1 MYKLEMKRLLRTR
14 STWILMAAAL
24 LVTLV
29 LCCVN
34 IFGAYYYSYDGKSY
48 HALDATE
55 MREIVT
61 ESAEG
66 EWTSERIR
74 DVFEQIDEVSANR
87 RGIAVEG
94 ETNDNYEIVTGGNN
108 SGAASIAG
116 YTNTFLRSIPQV
128 FDVYMDEI
136 RPDMAAQYYTQRK
149 AYIEEVMT
157 LNYGPAAAE
166 AALRLD
172 EDTTE
177 PFYYE
182 FGFGTGS
189 NIASTLPVCL
199 FAVAVACSVIC
210 APVFASDY
218 STGADDI
225 QRCARYGRKR
235 LGKSRLLAAMTLST
249 VLYVV
254 CAGVFVALT
263 LAVFGDDKTSAQ
275 LALDALVLGNIT
287 MNGVLIL
294 TLAAGL
300 LSVFA
305 TTAFTPWLSARMR
318 SGVAVLA
325 VTLAV
330 AMTPTF
336 LIVLL
341 RESAVGD
348 WLRLLLPSGGL
359 GLGTGM
365 FVDIQVGKFLTI
377 GSLAIWTP
385 FVMLPAPVIEA
396 PVFALLAQRAYVRRE
411 DAALPRKRPR
421 HA

>member
-1 MYKLEMKRLLRTR
+1 MYKLELKRLLRTR

-24 LVTLV
+24 LITLV

-34 IFGAYYYSYDGKSY
+34 IFGAYYYSYDGESF

-55 MREIVT
+55 MRRIVA

-128 FDVYMDEI
+128 FDVQYTSEI
-136 RPDMAAQYYTQRK
+136 TPDMAAQYYTQRK

-157 LNYGPAAAE
+157 LNYGPAAAD

-172 EDTTE
+172 ENTTE

-189 NIASTLPVCL
+189 DIASTLPVSL
-199 FAVAVACSVIC
+199 FAIAVVCSIIC

-225 QRCARYGRKR
+225 QRCTRYGCKR
-235 LGKSRLLAAMTLST
+235 LGRAKLLAAMTLSA
-249 VLYVV
+249 VLYII
-254 CAGVFVALT
+254 CTAVFVALT
-263 LAVFGDDKTSAQ
+263 LAVYGDDKTSAQ
-275 LALDALVLGNIT
+275 LALDALVLIEID
-287 MNGVLIL
+287 MNGVLVL
-294 TLAAGL
+294 TLIAGF
-300 LSVFA
+300 LSVLA
-305 TTAFTPWLSARMR
+305 MTAFTLWLSARMR
-318 SGVAVLA
+318 SSVAVLA
-325 VTLAV
+325 VALAV

-336 LIVLL
+336 LVILL
-341 RESAVGD
+341 RESALGD
-348 WLRLLLPSGGL
+348 WLRLILPSGGL

-365 FVDIQVGKFLTI
+365 FVDIQIGEFLTV

-385 FVMLPAPVIEA
+385 FAMLAAPVIET
-396 PVFALLAQRAYVRRE
+396 PVFALLARRAYT
-411 DAALPRKRPR
+411 R
-421 HA
+421 HECA

>member
-1 MYKLEMKRLLRTR
+1 MYKLELKRLLKTR

-34 IFGAYYYSYDGKSY
+34 IFGAYYYSYDGESF

-55 MREIVT
+55 MRRIVA

-116 YTNTFLRSIPQV
+116 YKNTFLRSIPQV
-128 FDVYMDEI
+128 FDVQYTSEI
-136 RPDMAAQYYTQRK
+136 TPDMAAQYYTQRK

-172 EDTTE
+172 ENTTE

-189 NIASTLPVCL
+189 DIASTLPVSL
-199 FAVAVACSVIC
+199 FAIAVVCSIIC

-225 QRCARYGRKR
+225 QRCTRYGCKR
-235 LGKSRLLAAMTLST
+235 LGRAKLLAAMTLSA
-249 VLYVV
+249 VLYII
-254 CAGVFVALT
+254 CTAVFVALT
-263 LAVFGDDKTSAQ
+263 LAVYGDDKTSAQ
-275 LALDALVLGNIT
+275 LALDALVLIDID
-287 MNGVLIL
+287 MNGVLVL
-294 TLAAGL
+294 TLIAGF
-300 LSVFA
+300 LSVLA
-305 TTAFTPWLSARMR
+305 MTAFTLWLSARMR
-318 SGVAVLA
+318 SSVAVLA
-325 VTLAV
+325 VALAV

-336 LIVLL
+336 LVILL
-341 RESAVGD
+341 RESALGD

-365 FVDIQVGKFLTI
+365 FVDIQIGEFLTV

-385 FVMLPAPVIEA
+385 FVMLAAPVIEA
-396 PVFALLAQRAYVRRE
+396 PVFALLARRAYT
-411 DAALPRKRPR
+411 R
-421 HA
+421 HECA

>member
-1 MYKLEMKRLLRTR
+1 
-14 STWILMAAAL
+14 MAAAL
-24 LVTLV
+24 LITLI

-34 IFGAYYYSYDGKSY
+34 IFNPYYYAYDGESL
-48 HALDATE
+48 HGLAATE
-55 MREIVT
+55 MRRIVT
-61 ESAEG
+61 QSSEG
-66 EWTSERIR
+66 EWTPERIR
-74 DVFEQIDEVSANR
+74 DVFAQLAEANANY
-87 RGIAVEG
+87 GVAAGG
-94 ETNDNYEIVTGGNN
+94 ETNDSFEVLAGDDAD
-108 SGAASIAG
+108 AAAIAG
-116 YTNTFLRSIPQV
+116 YTSTFLRSIPQV
-128 FDVYMDEI
+128 FDVQYVNEI
-136 RPDMAAQYYTQRK
+136 TPDMAAQYYTQRK
-149 AYIEEVMT
+149 AYIEEAMT

-189 NIASTLPVCL
+189 SIASTLPVCL

-305 TTAFTPWLSARMR
+305 MTAFTLWLSARMR

-348 WLRLLLPSGGL
+348 WLRLLLPRGWARACLSTSRSG
-359 GLGTGM
+359 
-365 FVDIQVGKFLTI
+365 
-377 GSLAIWTP
+377 SSSP
-385 FVMLPAPVIEA
+385 
-396 PVFALLAQRAYVRRE
+396 
-411 DAALPRKRPR
+411 
-421 HA
+421 

>member
-1 MYKLEMKRLLRTR
+1 MYKLEMKRLLKTR

-24 LVTLV
+24 LVTLI
-29 LCCVN
+29 LCCIN

-66 EWTSERIR
+66 EWTPERIH
-74 DVFEQIDEVSANR
+74 DVFAQIDEVSANR

-136 RPDMAAQYYTQRK
+136 TPDMAAQYYNQRK

-157 LNYGPAAAE
+157 LNYGPSAAE
-166 AALRLD
+166 TALKLD
-172 EDTTE
+172 ENTTE

-189 NIASTLPVCL
+189 DIATSLPVSL
-199 FAVAVACSVIC
+199 FAVAIVCSIIC

-225 QRCARYGRKR
+225 QRCTRYGCKR
-235 LGKSRLLAAMTLST
+235 LGKAKLLAAMTLST
-249 VLYVV
+249 VLYII
-254 CAGVFVALT
+254 CAAVFVALT
-263 LAVFGDDKTSAQ
+263 LAVYGDDKTSAQ
-275 LALDALVLGNIT
+275 LALDALVLIDID
-287 MNGVLIL
+287 MNGVLVL
-294 TLAAGL
+294 TLVAGF
-300 LSVFA
+300 LSVLA
-305 TTAFTPWLSARMR
+305 MTAFTLYLSARMR
-318 SGVAVLA
+318 SSVAVLA
-325 VTLAV
+325 IALAV
-330 AMTPTF
+330 AMAPTF
-336 LIVLL
+336 LVILL
-341 RESAVGD
+341 RESALGD

-365 FVDIQVGKFLTI
+365 FVDIQIGEFLTI
-377 GSLAIWTP
+377 GSLAVWTP
-385 FVMLPAPVIEA
+385 FLMLAAPVIET
-396 PVFALLAQRAYVRRE
+396 PVFALLARRAYVRHE
-411 DAALPRKRPR
+411 A
-421 HA
+421 

>member
-1 MYKLEMKRLLRTR
+1 MYKLELKRLLKTR

-24 LVTLV
+24 LITLV

-34 IFGAYYYSYDGKSY
+34 IFGAYYYSYDGESF

-55 MREIVT
+55 MRRIVT

-136 RPDMAAQYYTQRK
+136 TPDMAAQYYTQRK

-172 EDTTE
+172 ENTTE

-189 NIASTLPVCL
+189 DTASTLPVSL
-199 FAVAVACSVIC
+199 FAIAVVCSIIC

-225 QRCARYGRKR
+225 QRCTRCGCKR
-235 LGKSRLLAAMTLST
+235 LGKSKLLAAMTLST
-249 VLYVV
+249 ALYII
-254 CAGVFVALT
+254 CTAVFVALT
-263 LAVFGDDKTSAQ
+263 LAVYGDDKTSAQ
-275 LALDALVLGNIT
+275 LALDALVLIDID
-287 MNGVLIL
+287 MNGVLVL
-294 TLAAGL
+294 TLIAGF
-300 LSVFA
+300 LSVLA
-305 TTAFTPWLSARMR
+305 MTAFTLWLSARMR
-318 SGVAVLA
+318 SSVAVLA
-325 VTLAV
+325 VALAV

-336 LIVLL
+336 LVILL
-341 RESAVGD
+341 RESALGD
-348 WLRLLLPSGGL
+348 WLRLILPSGGL

-365 FVDIQVGKFLTI
+365 FVDIQIGEFLTV

-385 FVMLPAPVIEA
+385 FVMLAAPVIET
-396 PVFALLAQRAYVRRE
+396 PVFALLARRAYVRHE
-411 DAALPRKRPR
+411 G
-421 HA
+421 

>member
-116 YTNTFLRSIPQV
+116 YKNTFLRSIPQV

-172 EDTTE
+172 ENTTE

-189 NIASTLPVCL
+189 DIASTLPVSL
-199 FAVAVACSVIC
+199 FAIAVVCSIIC

-225 QRCARYGRKR
+225 QRCTRYGCKR
-235 LGKSRLLAAMTLST
+235 LGRAKLLAAMTLSA
-249 VLYVV
+249 VLYII
-254 CAGVFVALT
+254 CTAVFVALT
-263 LAVFGDDKTSAQ
+263 LAVYGDDKTSAQ
-275 LALDALVLGNIT
+275 LALDALVLIDID
-287 MNGVLIL
+287 MNGVLVL
-294 TLAAGL
+294 TLIAGF
-300 LSVFA
+300 LSVLA
-305 TTAFTPWLSARMR
+305 MTAFTLWLSARMR
-318 SGVAVLA
+318 SSVAVLA
-325 VTLAV
+325 VALAV

-336 LIVLL
+336 LVILL
-341 RESAVGD
+341 RESALGD

-365 FVDIQVGKFLTI
+365 FVDIQIGEFLTV

-385 FVMLPAPVIEA
+385 FAMLAAPVIEA
-396 PVFALLAQRAYVRRE
+396 PVFALLARRAYT
-411 DAALPRKRPR
+411 R
-421 HA
+421 HECA

>member
-1 MYKLEMKRLLRTR
+1 MYKLELKRLLRTR

-66 EWTSERIR
+66 EWTSELIR

-172 EDTTE
+172 ENTTE

-189 NIASTLPVCL
+189 DTASTLPVSL
-199 FAVAVACSVIC
+199 FAIAVVCSIIC

-225 QRCARYGRKR
+225 QRCTRYGCKR
-235 LGKSRLLAAMTLST
+235 LGRAKLLAAMTLSA
-249 VLYVV
+249 VLYII
-254 CAGVFVALT
+254 CTAVFVALT
-263 LAVFGDDKTSAQ
+263 LAVYGDDKTSAQ
-275 LALDALVLGNIT
+275 LALDALVLIDID
-287 MNGVLIL
+287 MNGVLVL
-294 TLAAGL
+294 TLIAGF
-300 LSVFA
+300 LSVLA
-305 TTAFTPWLSARMR
+305 MTAFTLWLSARMR
-318 SGVAVLA
+318 SSVAVLA
-325 VTLAV
+325 VALAV

-336 LIVLL
+336 LVILL
-341 RESAVGD
+341 RESALGD

-365 FVDIQVGKFLTI
+365 FVDIQIGEFLTV

-385 FVMLPAPVIEA
+385 FAMLAAPVIET
-396 PVFALLAQRAYVRRE
+396 PVFALLARRAYT
-411 DAALPRKRPR
+411 R
-421 HA
+421 HECA

>member
-1 MYKLEMKRLLRTR
+1 MYKLELKRLLKTR

-24 LVTLV
+24 LITLV

-34 IFGAYYYSYDGKSY
+34 IFGAYYYSYDGESF

-55 MREIVT
+55 MRRIVA

-128 FDVYMDEI
+128 FDVQYTSEI
-136 RPDMAAQYYTQRK
+136 TPDMAAQYYTQRK

-157 LNYGPAAAE
+157 LNYGPAAAD

-172 EDTTE
+172 ENTTE

-189 NIASTLPVCL
+189 DIASTLPVSL
-199 FAVAVACSVIC
+199 FAIAVVCSIIC

-225 QRCARYGRKR
+225 QRCTRYGCKR
-235 LGKSRLLAAMTLST
+235 LGRAKLLAAMTLSA
-249 VLYVV
+249 VLYII
-254 CAGVFVALT
+254 CTAVFVALT
-263 LAVFGDDKTSAQ
+263 LAVYGDDKTSAQ
-275 LALDALVLGNIT
+275 LALDALVLIEID
-287 MNGVLIL
+287 MNGVLVL
-294 TLAAGL
+294 TLIAGF
-300 LSVFA
+300 LSVLA
-305 TTAFTPWLSARMR
+305 MTAFTLWLSARMR
-318 SGVAVLA
+318 SSVAVLA
-325 VTLAV
+325 VALAV

-336 LIVLL
+336 LVILL
-341 RESAVGD
+341 RESALGD
-348 WLRLLLPSGGL
+348 WLRLILPSGGL

-365 FVDIQVGKFLTI
+365 FVDIQIGEFLTV

-385 FVMLPAPVIEA
+385 FAMLAAPVIET
-396 PVFALLAQRAYVRRE
+396 PVFALLARRAYT
-411 DAALPRKRPR
+411 R
-421 HA
+421 HECA

>member
-1 MYKLEMKRLLRTR
+1 MYKLELKRLLKTR

-24 LVTLV
+24 LVTLI

-34 IFGAYYYSYDGKSY
+34 IFNPYYYAYDGESL
-48 HALDATE
+48 HGLAATE
-55 MREIVT
+55 MRRIVT
-61 ESAEG
+61 QSSEG
-66 EWTSERIR
+66 EWTPERIR
-74 DVFEQIDEVSANR
+74 DVFTQLAEANANY
-87 RGIAVEG
+87 GVAAGG
-94 ETNDNYEIVTGGNN
+94 ETNDSFEVLAGDDAD
-108 SGAASIAG
+108 AAAIAG
-116 YTNTFLRSIPQV
+116 YTSTFLRSIPQV
-128 FDVYMDEI
+128 FDVQYVNEI
-136 RPDMAAQYYTQRK
+136 TPDMAAQYYTQRK
-149 AYIEEVMT
+149 AYIEEAMT
-157 LNYGPAAAE
+157 LNYGSAAAE

-305 TTAFTPWLSARMR
+305 MTAFTLWLSARMR

-365 FVDIQVGKFLTI
+365 LVDIQVGKFLTI

-385 FVMLPAPVIEA
+385 FVMLAAPVIEA

-411 DAALPRKRPR
+411 DAALPRRRPR

>member
-1 MYKLEMKRLLRTR
+1 MYKLEMKRLLKTR

-24 LVTLV
+24 LVTLI
-29 LCCVN
+29 LCCIN
-34 IFGAYYYSYDGKSY
+34 IFGAYYYSYDGESF

-55 MREIVT
+55 MRRIVT

-66 EWTSERIR
+66 EWTPERIH
-74 DVFEQIDEVSANR
+74 DVFAQIDEVSANR

-94 ETNDNYEIVTGGNN
+94 ATNDNYEIVTGGNN

-136 RPDMAAQYYTQRK
+136 TPDMAAQYYNQRK

-172 EDTTE
+172 ENTAE

-189 NIASTLPVCL
+189 DIATSLPVSL
-199 FAVAVACSVIC
+199 FAVAIVCSIIC

-225 QRCARYGRKR
+225 QRCARYGCRR
-235 LGKSRLLAAMTLST
+235 LGKAKLLAAMTLST
-249 VLYVV
+249 ALYII
-254 CAGVFVALT
+254 CAAVFVALT
-263 LAVFGDDKTSAQ
+263 LAVYGDDKTSAQ
-275 LALDALVLGNIT
+275 LALDALVLIDID
-287 MNGVLIL
+287 MNGVLVL
-294 TLAAGL
+294 TLVAGF
-300 LSVFA
+300 LSVLA
-305 TTAFTPWLSARMR
+305 MTAFTLYLSARMR
-318 SGVAVLA
+318 SSVAVLA
-325 VTLAV
+325 IALAV
-330 AMTPTF
+330 AMAPTF
-336 LIVLL
+336 LVILL
-341 RESAVGD
+341 RESALGD
-348 WLRLLLPSGGL
+348 WLRLILPSGGL

-365 FVDIQVGKFLTI
+365 FVDIQIGEFLTV
-377 GSLAIWTP
+377 GSLAVWTP
-385 FVMLPAPVIEA
+385 FLMLAAPVIET
-396 PVFALLAQRAYVRRE
+396 PVFALLARRAYVRHE
-411 DAALPRKRPR
+411 A
-421 HA
+421 

>member
-1 MYKLEMKRLLRTR
+1 MYKLELKRLLKTR

-24 LVTLV
+24 LITLV

-55 MREIVT
+55 IREIVT

-172 EDTTE
+172 ENTTE

-189 NIASTLPVCL
+189 DIASTLPVSL
-199 FAVAVACSVIC
+199 FAIAVVCSIIC

-225 QRCARYGRKR
+225 QRCTRYGCKR
-235 LGKSRLLAAMTLST
+235 LGRAKLLAAMTLSAA
-249 VLYVV
+249 LYII
-254 CAGVFVALT
+254 CTAVFVALT
-263 LAVFGDDKTSAQ
+263 LMVYGDDKTSAQ
-275 LALDALVLGNIT
+275 LALDALVLIDID
-287 MNGVLIL
+287 MNGVLVL
-294 TLAAGL
+294 TLVAGF
-300 LSVFA
+300 LSVLA
-305 TTAFTPWLSARMR
+305 MTAFTLYLSARMR
-318 SGVAVLA
+318 SSVAVLA
-325 VTLAV
+325 IALAV
-330 AMTPTF
+330 AMAPTF
-336 LIVLL
+336 LVILL
-341 RESAVGD
+341 REGALGD

-365 FVDIQVGKFLTI
+365 FVDIQIGEFLTV

-385 FVMLPAPVIEA
+385 FVMLAAPVIET
-396 PVFALLAQRAYVRRE
+396 PVFALLAKRAYVRHE
-411 DAALPRKRPR
+411 CA
-421 HA
+421 

>member
-1 MYKLEMKRLLRTR
+1 MYKLEMKRLLKTR

-29 LCCVN
+29 LCCIN
-34 IFGAYYYSYDGKSY
+34 IFGAYYYSYDGKSF

-55 MREIVT
+55 MRKIVT

-66 EWTSERIR
+66 EWTPERIH
-74 DVFEQIDEVSANR
+74 DVFAQIDEVSANR

-94 ETNDNYEIVTGGNN
+94 ATNDNYEIVTGGNN

-136 RPDMAAQYYTQRK
+136 TPDMAAQYYNQRK

-157 LNYGPAAAE
+157 LNYGPSAAE
-166 AALRLD
+166 TALKLD
-172 EDTTE
+172 ENTTE

-189 NIASTLPVCL
+189 DIESTLTVSL
-199 FAVAVACSVIC
+199 FAVAIVCSIIC

-225 QRCARYGRKR
+225 QRCTRYGCKR
-235 LGKSRLLAAMTLST
+235 LGKSKLLAAMTLST
-249 VLYVV
+249 ALYII
-254 CAGVFVALT
+254 CAAVFVALT
-263 LAVFGDDKTSAQ
+263 LAVYGDDKTSAQ
-275 LALDALVLGNIT
+275 LALDALVLIDID
-287 MNGVLIL
+287 MNGVLVL
-294 TLAAGL
+294 TLVAGF
-300 LSVFA
+300 LSVLA
-305 TTAFTPWLSARMR
+305 MTAFTLYLSARMR
-318 SGVAVLA
+318 SSVAVLA
-325 VTLAV
+325 IALAV
-330 AMTPTF
+330 AMAPTF
-336 LIVLL
+336 LVILL
-341 RESAVGD
+341 REGALGD

-365 FVDIQVGKFLTI
+365 FVDIQIGEFLTI
-377 GSLAIWTP
+377 GSLAVWTP
-385 FVMLPAPVIEA
+385 FLMLAAPVIET
-396 PVFALLAQRAYVRRE
+396 PVFALLARRAYVRHECR
-411 DAALPRKRPR
+411 
-421 HA
+421 

>member
-1 MYKLEMKRLLRTR
+1 MYKLEMKRLLKTR

-24 LVTLV
+24 LVTLI
-29 LCCVN
+29 LCCIN

-66 EWTSERIR
+66 EWTPERIH
-74 DVFEQIDEVSANR
+74 DVFAQIDEVSANR

-136 RPDMAAQYYTQRK
+136 TPDMAAQYYNQRK

-157 LNYGPAAAE
+157 LNYGPSAAE
-166 AALRLD
+166 TALKLD
-172 EDTTE
+172 ENTTE

-189 NIASTLPVCL
+189 DIATSLPVSL
-199 FAVAVACSVIC
+199 FAVAIVCSIIC

-225 QRCARYGRKR
+225 QRCARYGCKR
-235 LGKSRLLAAMTLST
+235 LGKAKLLAAMTLST
-249 VLYVV
+249 VLYII
-254 CAGVFVALT
+254 CAAVFVALT
-263 LAVFGDDKTSAQ
+263 LAVYGDDKTSAQ
-275 LALDALVLGNIT
+275 LALDALVLIDID
-287 MNGVLIL
+287 MNGVLVL
-294 TLAAGL
+294 TLVAGV
-300 LSVFA
+300 LSVLA
-305 TTAFTPWLSARMR
+305 MTAFTLYLSARMR
-318 SGVAVLA
+318 SSVAVLA
-325 VTLAV
+325 IALAV
-330 AMTPTF
+330 AMAPTF
-336 LIVLL
+336 LVILL
-341 RESAVGD
+341 REGALGD
-348 WLRLLLPSGGL
+348 WLRLILPSGGL

-365 FVDIQVGKFLTI
+365 FVDIQIGEFLTI
-377 GSLAIWTP
+377 GSLAVWTP
-385 FVMLPAPVIEA
+385 FLMLAAPVIET
-396 PVFALLAQRAYVRRE
+396 PVFALLARRAYVRHE
-411 DAALPRKRPR
+411 A
-421 HA
+421 

>member
-1 MYKLEMKRLLRTR
+1 MYKLELKRLLRTR

-24 LVTLV
+24 LITLV

-172 EDTTE
+172 ENTTE

-189 NIASTLPVCL
+189 DIASTLPVSL
-199 FAVAVACSVIC
+199 FAIAVVCSIIC

-225 QRCARYGRKR
+225 QRCARYGCKR
-235 LGKSRLLAAMTLST
+235 LGKAKLLAAMTLSSA
-249 VLYVV
+249 LYIV
-254 CAGVFVALT
+254 CSAVFVALT
-263 LAVFGDDKTSAQ
+263 LAVYGDDKTSAQ
-275 LALDALVLGNIT
+275 LALDALVLIDID
-287 MNGVLIL
+287 MNGVLLL
-294 TLAAGL
+294 TLVAGF
-300 LSVFA
+300 LSVLA
-305 TTAFTPWLSARMR
+305 MTAFTLWLSARMR
-318 SGVAVLA
+318 SSVAVLA
-325 VTLAV
+325 VALAV

-336 LIVLL
+336 LVILL
-341 RESAVGD
+341 RESALGD

-365 FVDIQVGKFLTI
+365 FVDIQIGEFLTV

-385 FVMLPAPVIEA
+385 FVMLAAPVIEA
-396 PVFALLAQRAYVRRE
+396 PVFALLAKRAYVRHE
-411 DAALPRKRPR
+411 CS
-421 HA
+421 

>member
-1 MYKLEMKRLLRTR
+1 MYKLELKRLLRTR

-24 LVTLV
+24 LITLV

-55 MREIVT
+55 IREIVT

-172 EDTTE
+172 ENTTE

-189 NIASTLPVCL
+189 DIASTLPVSL
-199 FAVAVACSVIC
+199 FAIAVVCSIIC

-225 QRCARYGRKR
+225 QRCTRYGCKR
-235 LGKSRLLAAMTLST
+235 LGRAKLLAAMTLSA
-249 VLYVV
+249 VLYII
-254 CAGVFVALT
+254 CTAVFVALT
-263 LAVFGDDKTSAQ
+263 LAVYGDDKTSAQ
-275 LALDALVLGNIT
+275 LALDALVLIDID
-287 MNGVLIL
+287 MNGVLVL
-294 TLAAGL
+294 TLIAGF
-300 LSVFA
+300 LSVLA
-305 TTAFTPWLSARMR
+305 MTAFTLWLSARMR
-318 SGVAVLA
+318 SSVAVLA
-325 VTLAV
+325 VALAV

-336 LIVLL
+336 LVILL
-341 RESAVGD
+341 RESALGD
-348 WLRLLLPSGGL
+348 WLQLLLPSGGL

-365 FVDIQVGKFLTI
+365 FVDIQIGEFLTI
-377 GSLAIWTP
+377 GSFAIWTP
-385 FVMLPAPVIEA
+385 FVMLAAPVIEA
-396 PVFALLAQRAYVRRE
+396 PVFALLARRAYT
-411 DAALPRKRPR
+411 R
-421 HA
+421 HECA

>member
-1 MYKLEMKRLLRTR
+1 MYKLELKRLLKTR

-24 LVTLV
+24 LITLV

-34 IFGAYYYSYDGKSY
+34 IFGAYYYSYDGESF

-55 MREIVT
+55 MRRIVA

-172 EDTTE
+172 ENTTE

-189 NIASTLPVCL
+189 DIASTLPVSL
-199 FAVAVACSVIC
+199 FAIAVVCSIIC

-225 QRCARYGRKR
+225 QRCTRYGCKR
-235 LGKSRLLAAMTLST
+235 LGRAKLLAAMTLSA
-249 VLYVV
+249 VLYII
-254 CAGVFVALT
+254 CTAVFVALT
-263 LAVFGDDKTSAQ
+263 LAVYGDDKTSAQ
-275 LALDALVLGNIT
+275 LALDALVLIDID
-287 MNGVLIL
+287 MNGVLVL
-294 TLAAGL
+294 TLIAGF
-300 LSVFA
+300 LSVLA
-305 TTAFTPWLSARMR
+305 MTAFTLWLSARMR
-318 SGVAVLA
+318 SSVAVLA
-325 VTLAV
+325 VALAV

-336 LIVLL
+336 LVILL
-341 RESAVGD
+341 RESALGD
-348 WLRLLLPSGGL
+348 WLRLILPSGGL

-365 FVDIQVGKFLTI
+365 FVDIQIGEFLTI

-385 FVMLPAPVIEA
+385 FAMLAAPVIET
-396 PVFALLAQRAYVRRE
+396 PVFALLARRAYT
-411 DAALPRKRPR
+411 R
-421 HA
+421 HECA